1 MVSPF
6 LCLYLLSG
14 LVAWAYW
21 RARTIAQLLGPSVWL
36 QTGNGSDGEEEGK
49 ESRRKRGVVVKENS
63 LRGEEKDKRILNK
76 RVWKKNGVNGF
87 MPPPPH

>member
-14 LVAWAYW
+14 LVAQAYW

-63 LRGEEKDKRILNK
+63 LRGGRERQEDSK
-76 RVWKKNGVNGF
+76 
-87 MPPPPH
+87 